1 MAWWKDLSKET
12 ISSVIVALV
21 TGGGVFW
28 LWKYVK
34 QFFHW
39 LMNILTLPVTMPL
52 WMLLILSILLL
63 VILPT
68 VGFLMRRRIASKA
81 TGKKKSFLDYT
92 SDTIFEMI
100 VSWEW
105 YKRYGDRGHSLNN
118 LQMRCPKCGGLLSEH
133 SSVDYYNYYAP
144 YPIVKCNFKGCGWK
158 ITSDMER
165 LSYGEMRAVLTE
177 EIDRRCFQQFG
188 N

>member
-39 LMNILTLPVTMPL
+39 LMNILKLPVTMPL

-81 TGKKKSFLDYT
+81 TGKKKNFLDYT
-92 SDTIFEMI
+92 SDTIF
-100 VSWEW
+100 
-105 YKRYGDRGHSLNN
+105 
-118 LQMRCPKCGGLLSEH
+118 
-133 SSVDYYNYYAP
+133 
-144 YPIVKCNFKGCGWK
+144 
-158 ITSDMER
+158 
-165 LSYGEMRAVLTE
+165 
-177 EIDRRCFQQFG
+177 
-188 N
+188 